1 MFVEGDEIYIKKYFG
16 DELRVDKSKIYEITE
31 VIYRR
36 KDRTMVVLDYKTFY
50 VIEEEGIEY
59 AEKFNMYG
67 CLCSCIQ

>member
-59 AEKFNMYG
+59 AEKYKVYS
-67 CLCSCIQ
+67 CLCCI

>member
-16 DELRVDKSKIYEITE
+16 DELKSDKSKKYEITD
-31 VIYRR
+31 ILYRR

-59 AEKFNMYG
+59 AEKCKVYS
-67 CLCSCIQ
+67 LCCI